1 MTWQFFSVL
10 PVWLLSVAGAIVIA
24 IIVPRDLQLTWLAI
38 ALAAA
43 VIATFAIQLVIQR
56 TDGFVVRAMASIG
69 VSVVILAVATGVLA
83 LVG

>member
-10 PVWLLSVAGAIVIA
+10 PIWLLSVAGAIIIA
-24 IIVPRDLQLTWLAI
+24 VIVPRDLQLTWLAI

-69 VSVVILAVATGVLA
+69 VSAAILAVATGVLA